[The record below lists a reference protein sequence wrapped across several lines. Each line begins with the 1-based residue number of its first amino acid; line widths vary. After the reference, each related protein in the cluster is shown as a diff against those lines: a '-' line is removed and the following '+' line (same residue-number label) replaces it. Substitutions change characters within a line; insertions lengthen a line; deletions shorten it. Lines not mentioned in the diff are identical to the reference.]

1 MYSLSSTVHHIRFLA
16 DLESETKEIKL
27 TYMATPPDVK
37 DLKIERRTARA
48 NDREIN
54 KAFKGLEVTFKE
66 LEIRHRAFYP
76 KWWSI

>member
-1 MYSLSSTVHHIRFLA
+1 
-16 DLESETKEIKL
+16 
-27 TYMATPPDVK
+27 MATPPDVK